1 LSLDSILK
9 LGAMRTILS
18 SSLGG
23 LARRFFVV
31 LGILFILPAQ
41 GVAGE
46 FEDALAGLGSKSRK
60 QIKASIQQLAHLENP
75 RALPALTALL
85 EKRLRVDAEGRLYEV
100 VEDSGEVLRIPGGE
114 VVASPP
120 DSLRKPRINN
130 AVRRVLGPAIAH
142 LQLDSPDVDVRRSAA
157 EALPDRLSERM
168 LPGVRAAAEREK
180 DPQIRE
186 LLALSL
192 ARADIQS
199 GDSQRQL
206 AAVELLGESGGRVAA
221 SILSTLLEQIDSEE
235 GGEADPALRKAIE
248 LALARIEMRTDLVD
262 MAGNLIYGLSLASV
276 LLLVALG
283 LGITF
288 GLMKVINMAHGEMLM
303 LGAYTTYSV
312 QILFLQYMP
321 GWIEAYMLAAIPA
334 AFAVCGLVGMGLERG
349 IIRHL
354 YGRPLETLLATWGI
368 SLLLIQTVRLLFG
381 AQNVE
386 VANPDWLSGGFE
398 ILEGVVLPWSRVAI
412 VLFASATVAAVWL
425 LLQRTP
431 LGLQV
436 RAVTQNREMAA
447 CMGIATGRVDMWTF
461 GLGSAIAG
469 LGGVALSQIG
479 NVGPEMGQS
488 YIVDS
493 FLVVVLGGVGKLAG
507 TVTAALGIG
516 VVNKLLEPLTGAVFG
531 KILVL
536 LFIVLFIQR
545 RPQGIFAL
553 QGRAAES

>member
-1 LSLDSILK
+1 MRTVLNPSLARIGPWLSL
-9 LGAMRTILS
+9 
-18 SSLGG
+18 
-23 LARRFFVV
+23 V
-31 LGILFILPAQ
+31 LGFLLAFPLLA
-41 GVAGE
+41 VAAD
-46 FEDALAGLGSKSRK
+46 FDDALSGLGSKNRK
-60 QIKASIQQLAHLENP
+60 HIKASIQELAELGDP

-85 EKRLRVDAEGRLYEV
+85 EKRLRVDDEGRLYEL
-100 VEDSGEVLRIPGGE
+100 VEGSEQVLRPPGGE
-114 VVASPP
+114 PVASPP
-120 DSLRKPRINN
+120 ASLRKPRINN
-130 AVRRVLGPAIAH
+130 AVRRVLGPAIA
-142 LQLDSPDVDVRRSAA
+142 QLRLGSSDPAIRRMAVES
-157 EALPDRLSERM
+157 LPDRLSEKEVSTVR
-168 LPGVRAAAEREK
+168 RAAESEQDAE
-180 DPQIRE
+180 IRE
-186 LLALSL
+186 LLQLAL
-192 ARADIQS
+192 ARTDIQS
-199 GDSQRQL
+199 GDSRRQL

-221 SILSTLLEQIDSEE
+221 SNLRDLLKATDPGE
-235 GGEADPALRKAIE
+235 GGEADPVLRKAIE
-248 LALARIEMRTDLVD
+248 SALGRIELRTDLVD
-262 MAGNLIYGLSLASV
+262 MAGNLIYGLSLASI

-303 LGAYTTYSV
+303 LGAYATYSV
-312 QILFLQYMP
+312 QILFLEYLP
-321 GWIEAYMLAAIPA
+321 GWIDAYVLAAIPA
-334 AFAVCGLVGMGLERG
+334 AFLVCGLVGMGLERG

-386 VANPDWLSGGFE
+386 VANPFWLSGGFE
-398 ILEGVVLPWSRVAI
+398 LFEGVVLPWSRIAI

-479 NVGPEMGQS
+479 NVGPEMGQA

-507 TVTAALGIG
+507 TVSAALGIG
-516 VVNKLLEPLTGAVFG
+516 VVNKLLEPVTGAVFG

-536 LFIVLFIQR
+536 VFIVLFIQR

-553 QGRAAES
+553 KGRAAEI

>member
-1 LSLDSILK
+1 MRTVLNPSLARIGPWLSL
-9 LGAMRTILS
+9 
-18 SSLGG
+18 
-23 LARRFFVV
+23 V
-31 LGILFILPAQ
+31 LGFLLAFPLLA
-41 GVAGE
+41 VAAD
-46 FEDALAGLGSKSRK
+46 FDDALSGLGSKNRK
-60 QIKASIQQLAHLENP
+60 HIKASIQELAHLGDP

-85 EKRLRVDAEGRLYEV
+85 EKRLRADDEGRLYEL
-100 VEDSGEVLRIPGGE
+100 VEGSEQVLRPPGGE
-114 VVASPP
+114 PVASPP
-120 DSLRKPRINN
+120 ASLRKPRINN
-130 AVRRVLGPAIAH
+130 AVRRVLGPAIA
-142 LQLDSPDVDVRRSAA
+142 QLRLGSSDPAIRRMAVES
-157 EALPDRLSERM
+157 LPDRLSEKEVSTVR
-168 LPGVRAAAEREK
+168 RAAESEQEAE
-180 DPQIRE
+180 IRE
-186 LLALSL
+186 LLQLAL
-192 ARADIQS
+192 ARTDIQS
-199 GDSQRQL
+199 GDSRRQL

-221 SILSTLLEQIDSEE
+221 SNLRDLLKATDPGE
-235 GGEADPALRKAIE
+235 GGEADPVLRKAIE
-248 LALARIEMRTDLVD
+248 SALGRIELRTDLVD
-262 MAGNLIYGLSLASV
+262 MAGNLIYGLSLASI

-303 LGAYTTYSV
+303 LGAYATYSV
-312 QILFLQYMP
+312 QILFLEYLP
-321 GWIEAYMLAAIPA
+321 GWIDAYVLVAIPA
-334 AFAVCGLVGMGLERG
+334 AFLVCGLVGMGLERG

-386 VANPDWLSGGFE
+386 VANPFWLSGGFE
-398 ILEGVVLPWSRVAI
+398 LFEGVVLPWSRIAI
-412 VLFASATVAAVWL
+412 VLFASATVASVWL

-479 NVGPEMGQS
+479 NVGPEMGQA

-507 TVTAALGIG
+507 TVSAALGIG
-516 VVNKLLEPLTGAVFG
+516 VVNKLLEPVTGAVFG

-536 LFIVLFIQR
+536 VFIVLFIQR

-553 QGRAAES
+553 KGRAAEI

>member
-1 LSLDSILK
+1 MRTVLIPSLARIGPWLSL
-9 LGAMRTILS
+9 
-18 SSLGG
+18 
-23 LARRFFVV
+23 V
-31 LGILFILPAQ
+31 LGFLLAVPLLA
-41 GVAGE
+41 VAAD
-46 FEDALAGLGSKSRK
+46 FDDALSGLGSKNRK
-60 QIKASIQQLAHLENP
+60 HIKASIQELAELGDP

-85 EKRLRVDAEGRLYEV
+85 EKRLRADDEGRLYEW
-100 VEDSGEVLRIPGGE
+100 VEGSEQVLRLPGGE
-114 VVASPP
+114 PVASPP
-120 DSLRKPRINN
+120 ASLRKPRINN
-130 AVRRVLGPAIAH
+130 AVRRVLGPAIA
-142 LQLDSPDVDVRRSAA
+142 QLRLGSSDPAIRRMAV
-157 EALPDRLSERM
+157 EALPDRLSEKEVPTVR
-168 LPGVRAAAEREK
+168 RAAESEQDAE
-180 DPQIRE
+180 IRE
-186 LLALSL
+186 LLQLAL
-192 ARADIQS
+192 ARTDIQS

-221 SILSTLLEQIDSEE
+221 SNLRDLLMETDPGE
-235 GGEADPALRKAIE
+235 GGEADPVLRRAIE
-248 LALARIEMRTDLVD
+248 SALGRIELRTDLVD
-262 MAGNLIYGLSLASV
+262 MAGNLIYGLSLASI

-303 LGAYTTYSV
+303 LGAYATYSV
-312 QILFLQYMP
+312 QILFLEYLP
-321 GWIEAYMLAAIPA
+321 GWIDAYVLAAIPA
-334 AFAVCGLVGMGLERG
+334 AFLVCGLVGMGLERG

-386 VANPDWLSGGFE
+386 VANPFWLSGGFE
-398 ILEGVVLPWSRVAI
+398 LFEGVVLPWSRIAI

-479 NVGPEMGQS
+479 NVGPEMGQA

-507 TVTAALGIG
+507 TVSAALGIG
-516 VVNKLLEPLTGAVFG
+516 VVNKLLEPVTGAVFG

-536 LFIVLFIQR
+536 VFIVLFIQR

-553 QGRAAES
+553 KGRAAEI

>member
-1 LSLDSILK
+1 MRTVLNPSLARIGPWLSL
-9 LGAMRTILS
+9 
-18 SSLGG
+18 
-23 LARRFFVV
+23 V
-31 LGILFILPAQ
+31 LGFLLAFPLLA
-41 GVAGE
+41 VAAD
-46 FEDALAGLGSKSRK
+46 FDDALSGLGSKNRK
-60 QIKASIQQLAHLENP
+60 HIKASIQELAELGDP

-85 EKRLRVDAEGRLYEV
+85 EKRLRVDDEGRLYEL
-100 VEDSGEVLRIPGGE
+100 VEGSEQVLRLPGGE
-114 VVASPP
+114 PVASPP
-120 DSLRKPRINN
+120 ASLRKPRINN
-130 AVRRVLGPAIAH
+130 AVRRVLGPAIA
-142 LQLDSPDVDVRRSAA
+142 QLRLGSSDPAIRRMAVES
-157 EALPDRLSERM
+157 LPDRLSEKEVPTVR
-168 LPGVRAAAEREK
+168 RAAESEQDAE
-180 DPQIRE
+180 IRE
-186 LLALSL
+186 LLQLAL
-192 ARADIQS
+192 ARTDIQS
-199 GDSQRQL
+199 GDSRRQL

-221 SILSTLLEQIDSEE
+221 SNLRDLLKATDPGE
-235 GGEADPALRKAIE
+235 GGEADPVLRKAIE
-248 LALARIEMRTDLVD
+248 SALGRIELRTDLVD
-262 MAGNLIYGLSLASV
+262 MAGNLIYGLSLASI

-303 LGAYTTYSV
+303 LGAYATYSV
-312 QILFLQYMP
+312 QILFLEYLP
-321 GWIEAYMLAAIPA
+321 GWIDAYVLAAIPA
-334 AFAVCGLVGMGLERG
+334 AFLVCGLVGMGLERG

-386 VANPDWLSGGFE
+386 VANPFWLSGGFE
-398 ILEGVVLPWSRVAI
+398 LFEGVVLPWSRIAI

-479 NVGPEMGQS
+479 NVGPEMGQA

-507 TVTAALGIG
+507 TVSAALGIG
-516 VVNKLLEPLTGAVFG
+516 VVNKLLEPVTGAVFG

-536 LFIVLFIQR
+536 VFIVLFIQR

-553 QGRAAES
+553 KGRAAEI

>member
-1 LSLDSILK
+1 MRTVLIPSLDRIGPWLSLV
-9 LGAMRTILS
+9 
-18 SSLGG
+18 
-23 LARRFFVV
+23 LAF
-31 LGILFILPAQ
+31 LLALPLLA
-41 GVAGE
+41 AATD
-46 FEDALAGLGSKSRK
+46 FDDAIAGLGSKNRK
-60 QIKASIQQLAHLENP
+60 HIKVSIQQLALLGDP

-85 EKRLRVDAEGRLYEV
+85 EKRLRADDEGRLYEV
-100 VEDSGEVLRIPGGE
+100 VEGSGEILRLPGGE
-114 VVASPP
+114 PVASPP

-130 AVRRVLGPAIAH
+130 AVRRALGPAIA
-142 LQLDSPDVDVRRSAA
+142 QLRLGSSDPAIRLMAA
-157 EALPDRLSERM
+157 ESLPDRLSEKE
-168 LPGVRAAAEREK
+168 LAAVRTAAEREQ
-180 DPQIRE
+180 DAEIRE
-186 LLALSL
+186 LLQLAL
-192 ARADIQS
+192 ARTDIQS

-221 SILSTLLEQIDSEE
+221 SNLRDLLKETDPGEG
-235 GGEADPALRKAIE
+235 GGEADPVLRRAIE
-248 LALARIEMRTDLVD
+248 SALGRIELRTDLID
-262 MAGNLIYGLSLASV
+262 MAGNLIYGLSLASI

-303 LGAYTTYSV
+303 LGAYATYSV
-312 QILFLQYMP
+312 QILFLEYLP
-321 GWIEAYMLAAIPA
+321 GWIEGYVLAAIPA
-334 AFAVCGLVGMGLERG
+334 AFLVCGLVGMGLERG

-386 VANPDWLSGGFE
+386 VANPMWLSGGFE
-398 ILEGVVLPWSRVAI
+398 LFEGVVLPWSRIAI

-479 NVGPEMGQS
+479 NVGPEMGQA

-507 TVTAALGIG
+507 TVSAALGIG

-536 LFIVLFIQR
+536 VFIVLFIQR

-553 QGRAAES
+553 KGRAAEL

>member
-1 LSLDSILK
+1 MRTVLIPSLARIGPWLSL
-9 LGAMRTILS
+9 
-18 SSLGG
+18 
-23 LARRFFVV
+23 V
-31 LGILFILPAQ
+31 LGFLLAFPLLA
-41 GVAGE
+41 VAAD
-46 FEDALAGLGSKSRK
+46 FDDALSGLGSKNRK
-60 QIKASIQQLAHLENP
+60 HIKASIQELADLGDP

-85 EKRLRVDAEGRLYEV
+85 EKRLRVDDEGRLYEL
-100 VEDSGEVLRIPGGE
+100 VEGSEQVLRPPGGE
-114 VVASPP
+114 PVASPP
-120 DSLRKPRINN
+120 ASLRKPRINN
-130 AVRRVLGPAIAH
+130 AVRRVLGPAIA
-142 LQLDSPDVDVRRSAA
+142 QLRLGSSDPAIRRMAVES
-157 EALPDRLSERM
+157 LPDRLSEKEVST
-168 LPGVRAAAEREK
+168 VRKAAEIEQ
-180 DPQIRE
+180 DAEIRE
-186 LLALSL
+186 LLQLAL
-192 ARADIQS
+192 ARTDIQS
-199 GDSQRQL
+199 GDSRRQL

-221 SILSTLLEQIDSEE
+221 SNLRDLLKATDPGE
-235 GGEADPALRKAIE
+235 GGEADPVLRKAIE
-248 LALARIEMRTDLVD
+248 SALGRIELRTDLVD
-262 MAGNLIYGLSLASV
+262 MAGNLIYGLSLASI

-303 LGAYTTYSV
+303 LGAYATYSV
-312 QILFLQYMP
+312 QILFLEYLP
-321 GWIEAYMLAAIPA
+321 GWIDAYVLAAIPA
-334 AFAVCGLVGMGLERG
+334 AFLVCGLVGMGLERG

-386 VANPDWLSGGFE
+386 VANPFWLSGGFE
-398 ILEGVVLPWSRVAI
+398 LFEGVVLPWSRIAI

-479 NVGPEMGQS
+479 NVGPEMGQA

-507 TVTAALGIG
+507 TVSAALGIG
-516 VVNKLLEPLTGAVFG
+516 VVNKLLEPVTGAVFG

-536 LFIVLFIQR
+536 VFIVLFIQR

-553 QGRAAES
+553 KGRAAEI

>member
-1 LSLDSILK
+1 MRTVLNPSLARIGPWLSL
-9 LGAMRTILS
+9 
-18 SSLGG
+18 
-23 LARRFFVV
+23 V
-31 LGILFILPAQ
+31 LGFLLAFPLLA
-41 GVAGE
+41 VAAD
-46 FEDALAGLGSKSRK
+46 FDDALSGLGSKNRK
-60 QIKASIQQLAHLENP
+60 HIKASIQELAELGDP

-85 EKRLRVDAEGRLYEV
+85 EKRLRVDDEGRLYEL
-100 VEDSGEVLRIPGGE
+100 VEGSEQVLRLPGGE
-114 VVASPP
+114 PVASPP
-120 DSLRKPRINN
+120 ASLRKPRINN
-130 AVRRVLGPAIAH
+130 AVRRVLGPAIA
-142 LQLDSPDVDVRRSAA
+142 QLRLGSSDPAIRRMAVES
-157 EALPDRLSERM
+157 LPDRLSEKEVSTVR
-168 LPGVRAAAEREK
+168 RAAESEQDAE
-180 DPQIRE
+180 IRE
-186 LLALSL
+186 LLQLAL
-192 ARADIQS
+192 ARTDIQS

-221 SILSTLLEQIDSEE
+221 SNLRDLLKATDPGE
-235 GGEADPALRKAIE
+235 GGEADPVLRRAIE
-248 LALARIEMRTDLVD
+248 SALGRIELRTDLVD
-262 MAGNLIYGLSLASV
+262 MAGNLIYGLSLASI

-303 LGAYTTYSV
+303 LGAYATYSV
-312 QILFLQYMP
+312 QILFLEYLP
-321 GWIEAYMLAAIPA
+321 GWIDAYVLAAIPA
-334 AFAVCGLVGMGLERG
+334 AFLVCGLVGMGLERG

-386 VANPDWLSGGFE
+386 VANPFWLSGGFE
-398 ILEGVVLPWSRVAI
+398 LFEGVVLPWSRIAI

-479 NVGPEMGQS
+479 NVGPEMGQA

-507 TVTAALGIG
+507 TVSAALGIG
-516 VVNKLLEPLTGAVFG
+516 VVNKLLEPVTGAVFG

-536 LFIVLFIQR
+536 VFIVLFIQR

-553 QGRAAES
+553 KGRAAEI

>member
-1 LSLDSILK
+1 MRTVLIPSLDRIGRWLSLV
-9 LGAMRTILS
+9 
-18 SSLGG
+18 
-23 LARRFFVV
+23 LAF
-31 LGILFILPAQ
+31 LLALPLLA
-41 GVAGE
+41 AAAD
-46 FEDALAGLGSKSRK
+46 FDDAIAGLGSKNRK
-60 QIKASIQQLAHLENP
+60 HIKVSIQQLALLGDP

-85 EKRLRVDAEGRLYEV
+85 EKRLRADDEGRLYEV
-100 VEDSGEVLRIPGGE
+100 VEGSGEILRLPGGE
-114 VVASPP
+114 PVASPP

-130 AVRRVLGPAIAH
+130 AVRRALGPAIA
-142 LQLDSPDVDVRRSAA
+142 QLRLGSSDPAIRLMAA
-157 EALPDRLSERM
+157 ESLPDRLSEKE
-168 LPGVRAAAEREK
+168 LAAVRTAAEREQ
-180 DPQIRE
+180 DAEIRE
-186 LLALSL
+186 LLQLAL
-192 ARADIQS
+192 ARTDIQS
-199 GDSQRQL
+199 GDIQRQL

-221 SILSTLLEQIDSEE
+221 SNLRDLLKETDPGEG
-235 GGEADPALRKAIE
+235 GGEADPVLRQAIE
-248 LALARIEMRTDLVD
+248 SALGRIELRTDLID
-262 MAGNLIYGLSLASV
+262 MAGNLIYGLSLASI

-303 LGAYTTYSV
+303 LGAYATYSV
-312 QILFLQYMP
+312 QILFLEYLP
-321 GWIEAYMLAAIPA
+321 GWIEGYVLAAIPA
-334 AFAVCGLVGMGLERG
+334 AFLVCGLVGMGLERG

-386 VANPDWLSGGFE
+386 VANPMWLSGGFE
-398 ILEGVVLPWSRVAI
+398 LFEGVVLPWSRIAI

-479 NVGPEMGQS
+479 NVGPEMGQA

-507 TVTAALGIG
+507 TVSAALGIG

-536 LFIVLFIQR
+536 VFIVLFIQR

-553 QGRAAES
+553 KGRAAEL

>member
-1 LSLDSILK
+1 MRTVLIPSLDRIGPWLSLV
-9 LGAMRTILS
+9 
-18 SSLGG
+18 
-23 LARRFFVV
+23 LAF
-31 LGILFILPAQ
+31 LLALPLLA
-41 GVAGE
+41 AAAD
-46 FEDALAGLGSKSRK
+46 FDDAIAGLGSKNRK
-60 QIKASIQQLAHLENP
+60 HIKVSIQQLALLGDP

-85 EKRLRVDAEGRLYEV
+85 EKRLRADDEGRLYEV
-100 VEDSGEVLRIPGGE
+100 VEGSGEILRLPGGE
-114 VVASPP
+114 PVASPP

-130 AVRRVLGPAIAH
+130 AVRRALGPAIA
-142 LQLDSPDVDVRRSAA
+142 QLRLGSSDPAIRLMAA
-157 EALPDRLSERM
+157 ESLPDRLSEKE
-168 LPGVRAAAEREK
+168 LAAVRTAAEREQ
-180 DPQIRE
+180 DAEIRE
-186 LLALSL
+186 LLQLAL
-192 ARADIQS
+192 ARTDIQS

-221 SILSTLLEQIDSEE
+221 SNLRDLLKETDPGEG
-235 GGEADPALRKAIE
+235 GGEADPVLRQAIE
-248 LALARIEMRTDLVD
+248 SALGRIELRTDLID
-262 MAGNLIYGLSLASV
+262 MAGNLIYGLSLASI

-303 LGAYTTYSV
+303 LGAYATYSV
-312 QILFLQYMP
+312 QILFLEYLP
-321 GWIEAYMLAAIPA
+321 GWIEGYVLAAIPA
-334 AFAVCGLVGMGLERG
+334 AFLVCGLVGMGLERG

-386 VANPDWLSGGFE
+386 VANPMWLSGGFE
-398 ILEGVVLPWSRVAI
+398 LFEGVVLPWSRIAI

-479 NVGPEMGQS
+479 NVGPEMGQA

-507 TVTAALGIG
+507 TVSAALGIG

-536 LFIVLFIQR
+536 VFIVLFIQR

-553 QGRAAES
+553 KGRAAEL

>member
-1 LSLDSILK
+1 MRTVLNPSLARIGPWLSL
-9 LGAMRTILS
+9 
-18 SSLGG
+18 
-23 LARRFFVV
+23 V
-31 LGILFILPAQ
+31 LGFLLAFPLLA
-41 GVAGE
+41 VAAD
-46 FEDALAGLGSKSRK
+46 FDDALSGLGSKNRK
-60 QIKASIQQLAHLENP
+60 HIKASIQELAELGDP

-85 EKRLRVDAEGRLYEV
+85 EKRLRVDDEGRLYEL
-100 VEDSGEVLRIPGGE
+100 VEGSEQVLRLPGGE
-114 VVASPP
+114 PVASPP
-120 DSLRKPRINN
+120 ASLRKPRINN
-130 AVRRVLGPAIAH
+130 AVRRVLGPAIA
-142 LQLDSPDVDVRRSAA
+142 QLRLGSSDPAIRRMAVES
-157 EALPDRLSERM
+157 LPDRLSEKEVSTVR
-168 LPGVRAAAEREK
+168 RAAEIEQDAE
-180 DPQIRE
+180 IRE
-186 LLALSL
+186 LLQLAL
-192 ARADIQS
+192 ARTDIQS
-199 GDSQRQL
+199 GDSRRQL

-221 SILSTLLEQIDSEE
+221 SNLRDLLKATDPGE
-235 GGEADPALRKAIE
+235 GGEADPVLRKAIE
-248 LALARIEMRTDLVD
+248 SALGRIELRTDLVD
-262 MAGNLIYGLSLASV
+262 MAGNLIYGLSLASI

-303 LGAYTTYSV
+303 LGAYATYSV
-312 QILFLQYMP
+312 QILFLEYLP
-321 GWIEAYMLAAIPA
+321 GWIDAYVLVAIPA
-334 AFAVCGLVGMGLERG
+334 AFLVCGLVGMGLERG

-386 VANPDWLSGGFE
+386 VANPFWLSGGFE
-398 ILEGVVLPWSRVAI
+398 LFEGVVLPWSRIAI

-479 NVGPEMGQS
+479 NVGPEMGQA

-507 TVTAALGIG
+507 TVSAALGIG
-516 VVNKLLEPLTGAVFG
+516 VVNKLLEPVTGAVFG

-536 LFIVLFIQR
+536 VFIVLFIQR

-553 QGRAAES
+553 KGRAAEI

>member
-1 LSLDSILK
+1 MRKVLNPSLDRIGSWLSL
-9 LGAMRTILS
+9 
-18 SSLGG
+18 
-23 LARRFFVV
+23 V
-31 LGILFILPAQ
+31 LGFLLAFPLLA
-41 GVAGE
+41 VAAD
-46 FEDALAGLGSKSRK
+46 FDDALSGLGSKNRK
-60 QIKASIQQLAHLENP
+60 HIKASIQELAELGDP

-85 EKRLRVDAEGRLYEV
+85 EKRLRADDEGRLYEW
-100 VEDSGEVLRIPGGE
+100 VEGSEQVLRLPGGE
-114 VVASPP
+114 PVASPP
-120 DSLRKPRINN
+120 ASLRKPRINN
-130 AVRRVLGPAIAH
+130 AVRRVLGPAIA
-142 LQLDSPDVDVRRSAA
+142 QLRLGSSDPAIRRMAVES
-157 EALPDRLSERM
+157 LPDRLSEKEVPTVR
-168 LPGVRAAAEREK
+168 RAAESEQ
-180 DPQIRE
+180 DVEIRE
-186 LLALSL
+186 LLQLAL
-192 ARADIQS
+192 ARTDIQS
-199 GDSQRQL
+199 GDSRRQL

-221 SILSTLLEQIDSEE
+221 SNLRDLLKATDPGE
-235 GGEADPALRKAIE
+235 GGEADPVLRKAIE
-248 LALARIEMRTDLVD
+248 SALGRIELRTDLVD
-262 MAGNLIYGLSLASV
+262 MAGNLIYGLSLASI

-303 LGAYTTYSV
+303 IGAYATYSV
-312 QILFLQYMP
+312 QILFLEYLP
-321 GWIEAYMLAAIPA
+321 GWIDAYVLAAIPA
-334 AFAVCGLVGMGLERG
+334 AFLVCGLVGMGLERG

-386 VANPDWLSGGFE
+386 VANPFWLSGGFE
-398 ILEGVVLPWSRVAI
+398 LFEGVVLPWSRIAI

-479 NVGPEMGQS
+479 NVGPEMGQA

-507 TVTAALGIG
+507 TVSAALGIG
-516 VVNKLLEPLTGAVFG
+516 VVNKLLEPVTGAVFG

-536 LFIVLFIQR
+536 VFIVLFIQR

-553 QGRAAES
+553 KGRAAEI

>member
-1 LSLDSILK
+1 MRKVLNPSLDRIGSWLSL
-9 LGAMRTILS
+9 
-18 SSLGG
+18 
-23 LARRFFVV
+23 V
-31 LGILFILPAQ
+31 LGFLLAFPLLA
-41 GVAGE
+41 VAAD
-46 FEDALAGLGSKSRK
+46 FDDALSGLGSKNRK
-60 QIKASIQQLAHLENP
+60 HIKASIQELAELGDP

-85 EKRLRVDAEGRLYEV
+85 EKRLRADDEGRLYEW
-100 VEDSGEVLRIPGGE
+100 VEGSEQVLRLPGGE
-114 VVASPP
+114 PVASPP
-120 DSLRKPRINN
+120 ASLRKPRINN
-130 AVRRVLGPAIAH
+130 AVRRVLGPAIA
-142 LQLDSPDVDVRRSAA
+142 QLRLGSSDPAIRRMAVES
-157 EALPDRLSERM
+157 LPDRLSEKEVPTVR
-168 LPGVRAAAEREK
+168 RAAESEQDAE
-180 DPQIRE
+180 IRE
-186 LLALSL
+186 LLQLAL
-192 ARADIQS
+192 ARTDIQS
-199 GDSQRQL
+199 GDSRRQL

-221 SILSTLLEQIDSEE
+221 SNLRDLLKATDPGE
-235 GGEADPALRKAIE
+235 GGEADPVLRKAIE
-248 LALARIEMRTDLVD
+248 SALGRIELRTDLVD
-262 MAGNLIYGLSLASV
+262 MAGNLIYGLSLASI

-303 LGAYTTYSV
+303 LGAYSTYSV
-312 QILFLQYMP
+312 QILFLEYLP
-321 GWIEAYMLAAIPA
+321 GWIDAYVLAAIPA
-334 AFAVCGLVGMGLERG
+334 AFLVCGLVGMGLERG

-386 VANPDWLSGGFE
+386 VANPFWLSGGFE
-398 ILEGVVLPWSRVAI
+398 LFEGVVLPWSRIAI
-412 VLFASATVAAVWL
+412 VLFASATVASVWL

-479 NVGPEMGQS
+479 NVGPEMGQA

-507 TVTAALGIG
+507 TVSAALGIG
-516 VVNKLLEPLTGAVFG
+516 VVNKLLEPVTGAVFG

-536 LFIVLFIQR
+536 VFIVLFIQR

-553 QGRAAES
+553 KGRAAEI

>member
-1 LSLDSILK
+1 P
-9 LGAMRTILS
+9 
-18 SSLGG
+18 
-23 LARRFFVV
+23 
-31 LGILFILPAQ
+31 PA
-41 GVAGE
+41 
-46 FEDALAGLGSKSRK
+46 
-60 QIKASIQQLAHLENP
+60 
-75 RALPALTALL
+75 
-85 EKRLRVDAEGRLYEV
+85 
-100 VEDSGEVLRIPGGE
+100 
-114 VVASPP
+114 
-120 DSLRKPRINN
+120 SLRKPRVNN
-130 AVRRVLGPAIAH
+130 AVRRVLGPAIA
-142 LQLDSPDVDVRRSAA
+142 QLRLGSSDPAIRRMAA
-157 EALPDRLSERM
+157 ESLPDRLSEKEVPTVR
-168 LPGVRAAAEREK
+168 RAAESEQDAE
-180 DPQIRE
+180 IRE
-186 LLALSL
+186 LLQLAL
-192 ARADIQS
+192 ARTDIQS

-206 AAVELLGESGGRVAA
+206 AAVALLGKSGGRVAA
-221 SILSTLLEQIDSEE
+221 SNLRDLLTETDPGE
-235 GGEADPALRKAIE
+235 GGGDADPVLRQAIE
-248 LALARIEMRTDLVD
+248 SALGRIELRTDLVD
-262 MAGNLIYGLSLASV
+262 MAGNLIYGLSLASI

-303 LGAYTTYSV
+303 LGAYATYSV
-312 QILFLQYMP
+312 QILFLEYLP
-321 GWIEAYMLAAIPA
+321 GWIDAYVLAAIPA
-334 AFAVCGLVGMGLERG
+334 AFLVCGLVGMGLERG

-368 SLLLIQTVRLLFG
+368 SLVLIQTVRLLFG

-386 VANPDWLSGGFE
+386 VANPFWLSGGFE
-398 ILEGVVLPWSRVAI
+398 LFEGVVLPWSRIAI

-479 NVGPEMGQS
+479 NVGPEMGQA

-507 TVTAALGIG
+507 TVSAALGIG
-516 VVNKLLEPLTGAVFG
+516 VVNKLLEPVTGAVFG

-536 LFIVLFIQR
+536 VFIVLFIQR

-553 QGRAAES
+553 KGRAAEI

>member
-1 LSLDSILK
+1 MRTVLIPSLARIGPWLSL
-9 LGAMRTILS
+9 
-18 SSLGG
+18 
-23 LARRFFVV
+23 V
-31 LGILFILPAQ
+31 LGFLLAFPLLAS
-41 GVAGE
+41 ASD
-46 FEDALAGLGSKSRK
+46 FDDALAGLGSKNRK
-60 QIKASIQQLAHLENP
+60 HIKASIQQLAHLGDP

-85 EKRLRVDAEGRLYEV
+85 EKRLRVDDEGHLYEL
-100 VEDSGEVLRIPGGE
+100 VEDSEEVLRLPGGE
-114 VVASPP
+114 PVASAP

-130 AVRRVLGPAIAH
+130 AVRRVLGPAIA
-142 LQLDSPDVDVRRSAA
+142 QLRLGSSDPAIRRMAA
-157 EALPDRLSERM
+157 ESLPDRLSEKEVVTVR
-168 LPGVRAAAEREK
+168 RAAESEQDAE
-180 DPQIRE
+180 IRE
-186 LLALSL
+186 LLQLAL
-192 ARADIQS
+192 ARTDIQS

-206 AAVELLGESGGRVAA
+206 AAVELLGKSGGRVAA
-221 SILSTLLEQIDSEE
+221 SNLRDLLQATDSGE
-235 GGEADPALRKAIE
+235 GGEADPVLRKAIE
-248 LALARIEMRTDLVD
+248 SALGRIELRNDLVD
-262 MAGNLIYGLSLASV
+262 MAGNLIYGLSLASI

-303 LGAYTTYSV
+303 LGAYATYSV
-312 QILFLQYMP
+312 QILFLEYMP
-321 GWIEAYMLAAIPA
+321 GWIDAYVLAAIPA
-334 AFAVCGLVGMGLERG
+334 AFLVCGLVGMGLERG

-368 SLLLIQTVRLLFG
+368 SLVLIQTVRLLFG

-386 VANPDWLSGGFE
+386 VANPFWLSGGFE
-398 ILEGVVLPWSRVAI
+398 LFEGVVLPWSRVAI

-479 NVGPEMGQS
+479 NVGPEMGQA

-507 TVTAALGIG
+507 TVSAALGIG
-516 VVNKLLEPLTGAVFG
+516 VVNKLLEPVTGAVFG

-536 LFIVLFIQR
+536 VFIVLFIQR

-553 QGRAAES
+553 KGRAAEI

>member
-1 LSLDSILK
+1 MRTVLIPSLARIGPWLSL
-9 LGAMRTILS
+9 
-18 SSLGG
+18 
-23 LARRFFVV
+23 V
-31 LGILFILPAQ
+31 LGILLAFPLLA
-41 GVAGE
+41 VAAD
-46 FEDALAGLGSKSRK
+46 FDDALSGLGSKNRK
-60 QIKASIQQLAHLENP
+60 HIKASIQELAELGDP

-85 EKRLRVDAEGRLYEV
+85 EKRLRVDDEGRLYEL
-100 VEDSGEVLRIPGGE
+100 VEGSEQVLRPPGGE
-114 VVASPP
+114 PVASPP
-120 DSLRKPRINN
+120 ASLRKPRINN
-130 AVRRVLGPAIAH
+130 AVRRVLGPAIA
-142 LQLDSPDVDVRRSAA
+142 QLRLGSSDPAIRRMAVES
-157 EALPDRLSERM
+157 LPDRLSEKEVPTVR
-168 LPGVRAAAEREK
+168 RAAEIEQDAE
-180 DPQIRE
+180 IRE
-186 LLALSL
+186 LLQLAL
-192 ARADIQS
+192 ARTDIQS
-199 GDSQRQL
+199 GDSRRQL

-221 SILSTLLEQIDSEE
+221 SNLRDLLMATDPGE
-235 GGEADPALRKAIE
+235 GGEADPVLRKAIE
-248 LALARIEMRTDLVD
+248 SALGRIELRTDLVD
-262 MAGNLIYGLSLASV
+262 MAGNLIYGLSLASI

-303 LGAYTTYSV
+303 LGAYATYSV
-312 QILFLQYMP
+312 QILFLEYLP
-321 GWIEAYMLAAIPA
+321 SWIDAYVLAAIPA
-334 AFAVCGLVGMGLERG
+334 AFLVCGLVGMGLERG

-386 VANPDWLSGGFE
+386 VANPFWLSGGFE
-398 ILEGVVLPWSRVAI
+398 LFEGVVLPWSRIAI
-412 VLFASATVAAVWL
+412 VLFASATVASVWL

-479 NVGPEMGQS
+479 NVGPEMGQA

-507 TVTAALGIG
+507 TVSAALGIG
-516 VVNKLLEPLTGAVFG
+516 IVNKLLEPVTGAVFG

-536 LFIVLFIQR
+536 VFIVLFIQR

-553 QGRAAES
+553 KGRAAEI

>member
-1 LSLDSILK
+1 MRTVLNPSLARIGPWLSL
-9 LGAMRTILS
+9 
-18 SSLGG
+18 
-23 LARRFFVV
+23 V
-31 LGILFILPAQ
+31 LGFLLAFPLLA
-41 GVAGE
+41 VAAD
-46 FEDALAGLGSKSRK
+46 FDDALSGLGSKNRK
-60 QIKASIQQLAHLENP
+60 HIKASIQELAELGDP

-85 EKRLRVDAEGRLYEV
+85 EKRLRADDEGRLYEL
-100 VEDSGEVLRIPGGE
+100 VEGSEQVLRLPGGE
-114 VVASPP
+114 PVASPP
-120 DSLRKPRINN
+120 ASLRKPRINN
-130 AVRRVLGPAIAH
+130 AVRRVLGPAIA
-142 LQLDSPDVDVRRSAA
+142 QLRLGSSDPAIRRMAVES
-157 EALPDRLSERM
+157 LPDRLSEKEVSTVR
-168 LPGVRAAAEREK
+168 RAAESEQDAE
-180 DPQIRE
+180 IRE
-186 LLALSL
+186 LLQLAL
-192 ARADIQS
+192 ARTDIQS
-199 GDSQRQL
+199 GDSRRQL

-221 SILSTLLEQIDSEE
+221 SNLRDLLKATDPGE
-235 GGEADPALRKAIE
+235 GGEADPVLRKAIE
-248 LALARIEMRTDLVD
+248 SALGRIELRTDLVD
-262 MAGNLIYGLSLASV
+262 MAGNLIYGLSLASI

-303 LGAYTTYSV
+303 LGAYATYSV
-312 QILFLQYMP
+312 QILFLEYLP
-321 GWIEAYMLAAIPA
+321 GWIDAYVLAAIPA
-334 AFAVCGLVGMGLERG
+334 AFLVCGLVGMGLERG

-386 VANPDWLSGGFE
+386 VANPFWLSGGFE
-398 ILEGVVLPWSRVAI
+398 LFEGVVLPWSRIAI

-479 NVGPEMGQS
+479 NVGPEMGQA

-507 TVTAALGIG
+507 TVSAALGIG
-516 VVNKLLEPLTGAVFG
+516 VVNKLLEPVTGAVFG

-536 LFIVLFIQR
+536 VFIVLFIQR

-553 QGRAAES
+553 KGRAAEI